1 MRTLVF
7 LSRTIGSRVVLI
19 AIDIAAHLILLMIH
33 LSAFLPGQ
41 VAAVCGA
48 VVVHFLVDIRFFVF
62 EMTGFARSQLARA
75 NALAD
80 ARLLIAL
87 AVVDAT
93 VRCVRGTAV
102 VLGREVGVVHARGV
116 FVRSLK

>member
-62 EMTGFARSQLARA
+62 EVAGFARSQLGKCQAHLRQY
-75 NALAD
+75 LD
-80 ARLLIAL
+80 E
-87 AVVDAT
+87 
-93 VRCVRGTAV
+93 RG
-102 VLGREVGVVHARGV
+102 LFPGGQQSIEDFQQFGQ
-116 FVRSLK
+116 LP